1 MNLFSLPAFTD
12 NYIWLLRDTE
22 GRALIVDPGQAE
34 PVFDA
39 LVDAPTPHA
48 ICITHHHGDHLGG
61 VAALKQR
68 WPDIPVFAPEDT
80 RIPFAEHRVHD
91 GQNIHIGPWTFTV
104 LAVPG
109 HTQSHVA
116 YVGEGLLFCGDA
128 LFSLGCGRM
137 FEGTPTQMHASLQRL
152 AALPA
157 STLLCCAHEYTQSNA
172 RFAQMIEPQNPALA
186 ARIAEIAVLRSQ
198 GQPTLPVSLASE
210 IACNPF
216 LRCQHASVRAAA
228 RAYAG
233 QPLNDDIAVFAA
245 LRAWKDD
252 FRG

>member
-1 MNLFSLPAFTD
+1 MHLFPLPAFTD
-12 NYIWLLRDTE
+12 NYIWLLRDSD

-34 PVFDA
+34 PVLDA
-39 LVDAPTPHA
+39 LADAPAPHA

-61 VAALKQR
+61 LAALKQR
-68 WPDIPVFAPEDT
+68 WPDTPVFAPEDT

-91 GQNIHIGPWTFTV
+91 EQTIHIGPWTFTV

-116 YVGEGLLFCGDA
+116 YVGEGLLFCGDT

-157 STLLCCAHEYTQSNA
+157 TTLLCCAHEYTQSNA
-172 RFAQMIEPQNPALA
+172 RFAQTVEPHNHALT
-186 ARIAEIAVLRSQ
+186 ARISEITQCRAN
-198 GQPTLPVSLASE
+198 GHPTLPTSLAGE
-210 IACNPF
+210 LACNPF
-216 LRCQHASVRAAA
+216 LRCQYTDVRAAA
-228 RAYAG
+228 SRYAG
-233 QPLNDDIAVFAA
+233 QPLTDAIAVFAA